1 MKTRKE
7 SKTRFIRVRCGK
19 CKNEQNI
26 FSNLSTKVTCLVC
39 SELVAEPKGG
49 RSKIHAKVLEILP

>member
-1 MKTRKE
+1 MKDKE
-7 SKTRFIRVRCGK
+7 CKTSFVKIRCSK

-39 SELVAEPKGG
+39 SELIAEPTGG
-49 RSKIHAKVLEILP
+49 RSKIHAKVLEVLP